1 MFSSGMDLASLGDL
15 AANPQNLRAFR
26 SACLDA
32 WNIAEEMAKPT
43 ICVIH
48 GACIGGAME
57 LALACDLRVMAKD
70 AVIGMPETRIGL
82 IPDVGGSSR
91 LPQVIGLG
99 RAKEMVMTGKMIDGD
114 EAERIGLVNRVA
126 TIEKL
131 GPETQKLIDEL
142 LACAPLA
149 VGLAKRV
156 MDASARPALA
166 ATLELEVAMQELCAR
181 SAGLRRGRQ
190 GVPGEAPARVQRP
203 LDARRGPRRGP
214 RRAARPRRRPRG
226 SVRVEPSA
234 SSIGSSPFQLSSSS
248 EPRSSRSGPGDRPR
262 AEQVAGAQR
271 GAVDGQV
278 GDLLGALQYSSS
290 AFVRAT
296 TVPLSSTSSATS
308 NAHGSSRR

>member
-1 MFSSGMDLASLGDL
+1 MLNRPDKRNAFNGELVTAVGEAMRAAAADTSVHCVVLRGMGPMFSSGMDLASLGDL
-15 AANPQNLRAFR
+15 AANPGNLRAFR
-26 SACLDA
+26 HEILNA
-32 WNIAEEMAKPT
+32 WNVAEEMTKPV

-99 RAKEMVMTGKMIDGD
+99 RAKEMVMTGKMINGD

-181 SAGLRRGRQ
+181 TADFAEGAKAFQEKRQPEFSGR
-190 GVPGEAPARVQRP
+190 
-203 LDARRGPRRGP
+203 
-214 RRAARPRRRPRG
+214 
-226 SVRVEPSA
+226 
-234 SSIGSSPFQLSSSS
+234 
-248 EPRSSRSGPGDRPR
+248 
-262 AEQVAGAQR
+262 
-271 GAVDGQV
+271 
-278 GDLLGALQYSSS
+278 
-290 AFVRAT
+290 
-296 TVPLSSTSSATS
+296 
-308 NAHGSSRR
+308 